1 MNRIL
6 SHLHKYNAQGILIIL
21 LISLYIGIEELT
33 EFGVTGVEILLLVGL
48 FNLITILVVSGF
60 KKSKLLPKNNKNQ
73 FANFFFAGFGLL
85 FLLISYEY
93 ISAASVAILRQLDIA
108 LITLA
113 GIIFSAKYSR
123 QKLGFIIAAF
133 LIVIVLI
140 LEHNINKESLMGY
153 VLILGATLLLS
164 LRSLFL
170 KKMATDETLESIFI
184 IASAASFVYGLI
196 FCLASGIY
204 LSHIS
209 PSIFFLVVLL
219 SIVNFFIFRIT
230 NNLYK
235 LHTPEMVRFPF
246 LIAGISTMF
255 VEMLV
260 ENKLFSYYL
269 ITGNLALFFLLF
281 KLVRI
286 SKKEDINDPKKVN

>member
-1 MNRIL
+1 MNKIL
-6 SHLHKYNAQGILIIL
+6 SHLNKNVTQVILIIL

-33 EFGVTGVEILLLVGL
+33 EFGVSGIEILLLVGL

-60 KKSKLLPKNNKNQ
+60 KKNKLLPKNNKNQ
-73 FANFFFAGFGLL
+73 LANFFFAGFGLL

-123 QKLGFIIAAF
+123 QKMGFIIAAF
-133 LIVIVLI
+133 LIVMVLI
-140 LEHNINKESLMGY
+140 LEHNINDESLTGY

-164 LRSLFL
+164 LRSIFL

-204 LSHIS
+204 LSHIT
-209 PSIFFLVVLL
+209 PSILLLVVLL
-219 SIVNFFIFRIT
+219 SIVNFFIFKIT

-235 LHTPEMVRFPF
+235 LYPPEMVRFPF

-260 ENKLFSYYL
+260 ESKLFSYYL
-269 ITGNLALFFLLF
+269 ITGNLALFFVLF